1 MAFASP
7 FALEEP
13 QGVCSWILFAGDSLA
28 IVGSALTVLYTCQ
41 RISLRTQQLMQK
53 SNPNNFEE
61 TNVSDTANRFQ
72 PWQIRT
78 ANLLVL
84 HAALWAIVRSATH
97 LTFATKQYRR
107 NTQAF
112 DSYESN
118 IYQLEWWRSDTGKLW
133 NVVQT
138 FTWGTL
144 CLTTASLGVS
154 LAMLAMVDVIMV
166 SLLLSMFRIQGN
178 ATREKVEGRE
188 IKILNDFVKGTLG
201 FLVVSIVFVTAMCV
215 MTLPMLLDWGGIDSM
230 LYPSGPG
237 LIKSNLTVDMIGF
250 MLEIS
255 AVQFFQVWLLV
266 TTKRLESCPIDEW
279 TMRQE
284 EVRHEAHVGSGP
296 RGTLCVLTRI
306 WTFGISSFM
315 SYHR

>member
-1 MAFASP
+1 MSRRVVIRCFVGTQMAFASP

-144 CLTTASLGVS
+144 QFFPKAFSPRARTLSLLRDILLVFCFAVLWVLGSCLTTASLGVS

-178 ATREKVEGRE
+178 ATREKVEGVNWR
-188 IKILNDFVKGTLG
+188 
-201 FLVVSIVFVTAMCV
+201 
-215 MTLPMLLDWGGIDSM
+215 
-230 LYPSGPG
+230 
-237 LIKSNLTVDMIGF
+237 
-250 MLEIS
+250 
-255 AVQFFQVWLLV
+255 AVQ
-266 TTKRLESCPIDEW
+266 
-279 TMRQE
+279 
-284 EVRHEAHVGSGP
+284 
-296 RGTLCVLTRI
+296 LTN
-306 WTFGISSFM
+306 GQ
-315 SYHR
+315 